1 MHKSCVWDFWGFL
14 IEDHESQ
21 GSGWVK
27 GARMRVAYMN
37 RVGGILGLCPNP
49 LQKWSY
55 EKCWCWCKN
64 CFNASII
71 FHYTHYLWTFRPL
84 MCGFQKCF
92 APNGCIFY
100 FTIHELSEISS
111 YKPLPL
117 QPKRNGKSTWGYD
130 TWTPNK
136 DIIMGKTELYLQERW
151 WNWNK
156 QNPPHW

>member
-117 QPKRNGKSTWGYD
+117 QPKRNGKKHMRIWHMNPKQGHHYGQDWVVSA
-130 TWTPNK
+130 
-136 DIIMGKTELYLQERW
+136 GKVMELE
-151 WNWNK
+151 
-156 QNPPHW
+156 